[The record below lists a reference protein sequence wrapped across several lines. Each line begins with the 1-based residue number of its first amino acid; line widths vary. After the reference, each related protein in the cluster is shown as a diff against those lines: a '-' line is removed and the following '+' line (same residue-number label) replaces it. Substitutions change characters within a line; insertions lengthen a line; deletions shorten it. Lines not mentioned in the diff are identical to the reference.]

1 MSLNVLTNDITTVEA
16 DAVVNSS
23 NPWMIGFSGVDEILH
38 RLGGEAFEAE
48 CREKAGELLPGE
60 AVYTNAY
67 NIPAK
72 YVIHTHIPA
81 FEGGQFGEAAIL
93 RSCYRSCL
101 ELADELGCKSV
112 AFPLIAAGSMGFPIP
127 KALEIAIVTISEY
140 LQCYGDM
147 SVFLVLYGAAAE
159 QIKTSMFGGLD
170 AYVAAVFKPAKPEET
185 PSLEDLLAKQGESF
199 VEILYRYMDERGIQK
214 NSQLYKA
221 ACVSKQAFS
230 KLISGGVTRPSMETV
245 VGLAFALQLT
255 YEEAVPFFNA
265 AGIALNNASKYD
277 IIVTYFLK
285 NRKYDI
291 WEFNEQ
297 ILKYGFKKLI
307 GAEE

>member
-1 MSLNVLTNDITTVEA
+1 MSLNVLTKDITTVEA
-16 DAVVNSS
+16 DAIVNSS
-23 NPWMIGFSGVDEILH
+23 NPWMIGFSGVDELLH

-101 ELADELGCKSV
+101 ELADELSCKSV

-127 KALEIAIVTISEY
+127 KALEIAVVTISEY

-147 SVFLVLYGAAAE
+147 NV
-159 QIKTSMFGGLD
+159 
-170 AYVAAVFKPAKPEET
+170 
-185 PSLEDLLAKQGESF
+185 
-199 VEILYRYMDERGIQK
+199 
-214 NSQLYKA
+214 
-221 ACVSKQAFS
+221 
-230 KLISGGVTRPSMETV
+230 
-245 VGLAFALQLT
+245 
-255 YEEAVPFFNA
+255 
-265 AGIALNNASKYD
+265 
-277 IIVTYFLK
+277 
-285 NRKYDI
+285 
-291 WEFNEQ
+291 
-297 ILKYGFKKLI
+297 
-307 GAEE
+307 

>member
-1 MSLNVLTNDITTVEA
+1 MSLTVLTKDITTVEA
-16 DAVVNSS
+16 DAIVNSS
-23 NPWMIGFSGVDEILH
+23 NPMLVGFSGVDSLLH
-38 RLGGEAFEAE
+38 QLGGEAFEEE
-48 CREKAGELLPGE
+48 CREKEGTLLPGE

-67 NIPAK
+67 SIPAK
-72 YVIHTHIPA
+72 YVIHTHIPS
-81 FEGGQFGEAAIL
+81 FEGGQWGEAAIL
-93 RSCYRSCL
+93 RSCYRSSL

-127 KALEIAIVTISEY
+127 RALEIAVVTISEY

-147 SVFLVLYGAAAE
+147 SVFLVLYGAASE
-159 QIKTSMFGGLD
+159 QIAKSMFGDLD
-170 AYVAAVFKPAKPEET
+170 AYVAALFKPAKPEEGQ
-185 PSLEDLLAKQGESF
+185 SLEDLMAKQGESF
-199 VEILYRYMDERGIQK
+199 VEILYRYMDDRGIQK

-221 ACVSKQAFS
+221 AHVSKQAFS
-230 KLISGGVTRPSMETV
+230 KLISGSVARPSMETV
-245 VGLAFALQLT
+245 VGLAFALRLT

-291 WEFNEQ
+291 WELNEQ
-297 ILKYGFKKLI
+297 LLKFGFKKLI